1 MILQDWWYTTL
12 LGIER
17 AMQPP
22 LNKDIKADVV
32 IVGAGAAGVSAAMAF
47 VGTGLKVVVLEKNIF
62 GGSSTGKSA
71 GFLTPDSELEL
82 SQLLR
87 RYGVDGARD
96 LWELASSG
104 VDKIVAN
111 VKKYDI
117 DCDLIL
123 QDSLYMGNDADG
135 LKATIEEVEARK
147 KLGYEVQHYN
157 KNELDKMIGSPNYT
171 GAVRYS
177 GTYGINALRYT
188 HGIKNVLLNNGLEV
202 YESSEVKKISGHTVF
217 THQGSVTAENIIFC
231 ADKLEPQLT
240 DYSKDIFHAQT
251 FLSISEPL
259 DDADLKYLFP
269 KDHFQCWDSD
279 LVYSY
284 FRLTGDNR
292 LLLGGGTS
300 LSTFSNNYTTSPHII
315 NGVIN
320 KFKAKFP
327 GIKGLEFIQYWP
339 GLIDTT
345 RDLVPTVVRDEKHPY
360 IHFVLGCVGLPW
372 ATFCGDFAA
381 RHVIDNKSCN
391 DHKYYQYLSADR
403 NFFVPIWM
411 ENIIGKQLT
420 FSINNGWAKY
430 YQVDKNKPITFKENR
445 F

>member
-17 AMQPP
+17 AIQPP
-22 LNKDIKADVV
+22 LKENIKADVV
-32 IVGAGAAGVSAAMAF
+32 IVGAGAAGLSAAMAF
-47 VGTGLKVVVLEKNIF
+47 VGTGLKVVVLEKNIC

-111 VKKYDI
+111 VKRYNLN
-117 DCDLIL
+117 CDLIA
-123 QDSLYMGNDADG
+123 QDSLFLGNDAEG
-135 LKATIEEVEARK
+135 MKETIEEVEARK
-147 KLGYEVQHYN
+147 KLGYEVQLYN
-157 KNELDKMIGSPNYT
+157 KKEVNELVGSHSYT

-177 GTYGINALRYT
+177 GTYGINALRYA
-188 HGIKNVLLNNGLEV
+188 HGIKNVLMDNGIQI
-202 YESSEVKKISGHTVF
+202 YESSEVRHIKEHTVY
-217 THQGSVTAENIIFC
+217 THLGSVTAENIIFC
-231 ADKLEPQLT
+231 ADKLDPRLT

-259 DDADLKYLFP
+259 DDRDLNYLFP
-269 KDHFQCWDSD
+269 KGQFQCWDSD

-300 LSTFSNNYTTSPHII
+300 LSTFSSNYTTSPHII
-315 NGVIN
+315 NDVIN
-320 KFKAKFP
+320 KFKAKFL
-327 GIKGLEFIQYWP
+327 GIKRLEFIQYWP

-345 RDLVPTVVRDEKHPY
+345 RDLIPTVVRDEKQPY

-381 RHVIDNKSCN
+381 RHVIDDKSCN

-403 NFFVPIWM
+403 KFFVPIWM
-411 ENIIGKQLT
+411 ENIFGKQLV

-430 YQVDKNKPITFKENR
+430 YQVDKNKEIAFKENR